1 VAAQDLHL
9 KWKRGT
15 PSWPGGTPTQNP
27 PGSFPGAS
35 GSGSSTTN
43 FRQAVTGSGVANNG
57 SLVMTFEFTG
67 SKPELEK
74 AWWTYTNSLTDLGST
89 AQPLHVV
96 DPKINEWA
104 MVPATGDGVLAVTID
119 RSRSFFQTTPG
130 DSGLVTAQKF
140 AQFID
145 QLPFG
150 DVMSRAASS
159 VTYNGLSYSDD
170 ADNLIVQVMRQDTT
184 QPVTISTVPEPTS
197 LAALAVTTL
206 LFRRRRRGHLS

>member
-1 VAAQDLHL
+1 MARTLRSVRKLAAAAFIVVAASSGAALADQDQWKFTNKTGVAAQDLHL

-104 MVPATGDGVLAVTID
+104 MVPASDSPDA
-119 RSRSFFQTTPG
+119 SRE
-130 DSGLVTAQKF
+130 A
-140 AQFID
+140 
-145 QLPFG
+145 
-150 DVMSRAASS
+150 R
-159 VTYNGLSYSDD
+159 
-170 ADNLIVQVMRQDTT
+170 
-184 QPVTISTVPEPTS
+184 
-197 LAALAVTTL
+197 
-206 LFRRRRRGHLS
+206 